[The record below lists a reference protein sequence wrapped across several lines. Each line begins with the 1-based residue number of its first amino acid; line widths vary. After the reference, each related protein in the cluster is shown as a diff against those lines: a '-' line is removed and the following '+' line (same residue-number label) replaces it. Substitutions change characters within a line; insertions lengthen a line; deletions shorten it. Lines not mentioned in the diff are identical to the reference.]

1 MTRPTFTKEEFL
13 RRLRAG
19 LVGLP
24 TTTAA
29 EIVSD
34 YETHFDDGIA
44 AGRSE
49 AEVAAALGDP
59 DRLAR
64 ELRAEAGAQ
73 RWHQEKNPS
82 AAAAAVFAVLGLGAI
97 DILILLPILMG
108 VIGTLFGFFIAAIAL
123 FFSGGAVM
131 VAGPFAA
138 PPGGPLAA
146 ILFGLG
152 LMAAATV
159 IGALLAIVSI
169 WLVNGLVWFARLHYR
184 LLKPALEPTHSNT
197 TSGAVA

>member
-1 MTRPTFTKEEFL
+1 MTRQEFL
-13 RRLRAG
+13 SRLRRG

-44 AGRSE
+44 AGRTE
-49 AEVAAALGDP
+49 AEVATALGDP

-108 VIGTLFGFFIAAIAL
+108 VIGTIFGFFIAAIAL

-152 LMAAATV
+152 LMAVATT

-184 LLKPALEPTHSNT
+184 LLKPALDSSNT
-197 TSGAVA
+197 STSGAMA